1 MHDPMPATSGSRVP
15 LFAVHAA
22 PLEEGGTEVAVFGEL
37 DHATATGVQ
46 EELDSAVGA
55 GGEVRLDLR
64 ACTFIDSSGV
74 GVIVAC
80 ALRLKE
86 TGRTLQI
93 RGARQ
98 RVRRTFEIAGLA
110 GHDSVRFEP
119 AGE

>member
-1 MHDPMPATSGSRVP
+1 MHSDPMPGTGGSRVP
-15 LFAVHAA
+15 EFAVRAA
-22 PLEEGGTEVAVFGEL
+22 PLAEGGTEVAVFGDFDL
-37 DHATATGVQ
+37 ATADEVRDAL
-46 EELDSAVGA
+46 EPAIAAS
-55 GGEVRLDLR
+55 GEVQVDLR

-86 TGRTLQI
+86 TGRTLRV

-110 GHDSVRFEP
+110 GRESVRLDD
-119 AGE
+119 